1 MIRSAYHNDITSET
15 IAAMISR
22 GDDPPRCR
30 IPEVL
35 TPIKRATEII
45 VHVVRKPDVI
55 IDPSSRAERADAE
68 EN

>member
-1 MIRSAYHNDITSET
+1 MTSRARISSKENHRSGK
-15 IAAMISR
+15 ISR

-55 IDPSSRAERADAE
+55 IDPSSRAERVDAE